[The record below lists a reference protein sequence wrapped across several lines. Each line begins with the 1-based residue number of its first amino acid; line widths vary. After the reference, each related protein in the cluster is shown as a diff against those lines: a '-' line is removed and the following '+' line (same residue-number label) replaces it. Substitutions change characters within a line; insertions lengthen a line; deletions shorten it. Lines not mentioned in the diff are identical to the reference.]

1 MYRRAVVNHLFTT
14 PVAHVRL
21 EPARDNLDALCT
33 YLLDLRRSASSLQR
47 SNRGGWHSE
56 GNLFSQEH
64 REFPWLRETV
74 VQGILDFA
82 GDALGFTGDF
92 AFELTGWA
100 VVNRAGDY
108 NVPHNHNPNVI
119 SGAFYLRVP
128 AAMQGGEIVFLD
140 PRLNLNASVTRTMQ
154 ERDQLPPW
162 NKTSIAH
169 APHLG
174 DLILFPSWL
183 MHYVNAFTAPDPD
196 AERIVISFN
205 ATV

>member
-1 MYRRAVVNHLFTT
+1 VYRRGVVNHLFTT

-21 EPARDNLDALCT
+21 QPAREDLDELCA
-33 YLLDLRRSASSLQR
+33 YLLTLRPATSGLQR

-56 GNLFSQEH
+56 GNLFGKEH

-82 GDALGFTGDF
+82 GSALGFTGDF
-92 AFELTGWA
+92 LFELTGWA

-119 SGAFYLRVP
+119 SGAFYVQVP
-128 AAMQGGEIVFLD
+128 DAMQAGEIVFLD

-154 ERDQLPPW
+154 EREQLPPW
-162 NKTSIAH
+162 NKTSISH
-169 APHLG
+169 LPHLG

-183 MHYVNAFTAPDPD
+183 MHYVNAFTAPDAD

-205 ATV
+205 AAV